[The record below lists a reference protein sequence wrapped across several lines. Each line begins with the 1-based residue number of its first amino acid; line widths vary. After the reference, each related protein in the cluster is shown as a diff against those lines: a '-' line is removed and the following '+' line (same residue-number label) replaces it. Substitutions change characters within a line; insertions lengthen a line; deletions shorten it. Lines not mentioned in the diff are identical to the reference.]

1 MTLYDVKTRVGRR
14 EAETIR
20 GLTEAQ
26 KITICRVLDRAD
38 VKYLVIPLSPQGNNG
53 EVDIIRPDEEFL
65 REVAC
70 IVYGVPLA

>member
-26 KITICRVLDRAD
+26 KITVCRILDRAG
-38 VKYLVIPLSPQGNNG
+38 VKYLIIPLSPRGNNG
-53 EVDIIRPDEEFL
+53 EVMSSRSPEDKCGQNVSEGPPDL
-65 REVAC
+65 T
-70 IVYGVPLA
+70 